1 MNRREFGI
9 EGALALLGGVLI
21 TVSGCESPTEPGPVE
36 VDVTGVIAPNHGH
49 AVTILAAQ
57 LRAGGALDLDI
68 RGAAGHTH
76 VVSLSTIDLA
86 LIRNGARIQRETSGT
101 RHTHFVTFGA

>member
-1 MNRREFGI
+1 MNRREFTI

-21 TVSGCESPTEPGPVE
+21 TVGGCESPTEPSPVD
-36 VDVTGVIAPNHGH
+36 VDVTGVVASNHGH
-49 AVTILAAQ
+49 VVTIVAAQ
-57 LRAGGALDLDI
+57 LRAGEALELDI

-86 LIRNGARIQRETSGT
+86 LIRNGARIQRESSGT
-101 RHTHFVTFGA
+101 RHTHLVTFGA